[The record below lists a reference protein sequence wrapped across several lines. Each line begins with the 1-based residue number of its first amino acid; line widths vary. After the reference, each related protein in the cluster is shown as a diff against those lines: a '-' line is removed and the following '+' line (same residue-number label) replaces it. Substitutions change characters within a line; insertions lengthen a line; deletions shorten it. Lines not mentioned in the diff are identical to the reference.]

1 MVWPKR
7 IISWFLTFIMISGT
21 CALSMTAQAKEETE
35 VAAGEQSAAKAED
48 TAIAEKLTK
57 LGVIDEF
64 DTQTLTN
71 TIKRFEIIPLLME

>member
-35 VAAGEQSAAKAED
+35 VAAGEQSA
-48 TAIAEKLTK
+48 LY
-57 LGVIDEF
+57 
-64 DTQTLTN
+64 
-71 TIKRFEIIPLLME
+71 